1 MARKRPQAPRAG
13 PRPLAA
19 LTMARR
25 RADARLGS
33 RMAEGEDI
41 RERWERTPFGDDGP
55 IDEYRQ
61 WDRFNVDMLLRMFSD
76 LSVADEY
83 RSAGPAPTGSLDFF
97 SFPERPRSASDE
109 LRPRFEAQL
118 QMLRSLRQRLH
129 LYAEEGSGSGS

>member
-1 MARKRPQAPRAG
+1 MARKRLQAPRAG

-19 LTMARR
+19 LTVARG

-33 RMAEGEDI
+33 RIAEGEGI
-41 RERWERTPFGDDGP
+41 RERWERAPFGDDGP
-55 IDEYRQ
+55 IDDYRQ

-97 SFPERPRSASDE
+97 QFPERPRSASDE
-109 LRPRFEAQL
+109 VRPRLEAQL
-118 QMLRSLRQRLH
+118 RMLRALRERLDLH
-129 LYAEEGSGSGS
+129 GEEGSGSGT